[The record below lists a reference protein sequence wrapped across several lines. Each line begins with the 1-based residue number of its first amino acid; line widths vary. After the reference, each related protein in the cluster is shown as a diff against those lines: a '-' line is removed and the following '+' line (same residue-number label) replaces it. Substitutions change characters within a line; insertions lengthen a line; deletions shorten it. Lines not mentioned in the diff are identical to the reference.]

1 MKRKSHLN
9 PSLQLTT
16 SITVCPKTIYYT
28 RTYIYNNN
36 TYRDTFCSSRIENL
50 NVFYSLHFYQDSVK
64 FCLKSNIN
72 QMFTIPRTKTM
83 SLIDFINKNKTLIF
97 LLNQSNIIV
106 NVYASLYDDNSIKD
120 VNKFI
125 DNLSINLFIDG
136 LGNKLIYNEL
146 FHRYYVRYKHIRRAV
161 SALQKIKYLKYN
173 NFKNMDYCIYKDDN

>member
-1 MKRKSHLN
+1 MKSKSHLN

-16 SITVCPKTIYYT
+16 SITFCPKTNYYT
-28 RTYIYNNN
+28 RTYICNNN
-36 TYRDTFCSSRIENL
+36 TYRDAFYSSRIENL
-50 NVFYSLHFYQDSVK
+50 NLVYSLHFYQDAVK

-125 DNLSINLFIDG
+125 DR
-136 LGNKLIYNEL
+136 LGNKLIYYKA

-173 NFKNMDYCIYKDDN
+173 NFKNSDYCIYKDDN